1 METDFGSN
9 YTQATPE
16 NDNTGTYQDNSNSYT
31 RDSEVDQLN
40 SDFANFQDFS
50 RNSPKDTGIF
60 GGGGAGDFGLGPKS
74 KEKDNFLNEQMVD
87 YYTKSRGATATNPYP
102 DSFFSR
108 MFGVSNVNYTNIL
121 GGTDRINEIND
132 LRARQA
138 FGLPSLNTGKQYT
151 ANDYYIGQN
160 TNMGEVKPI
169 PSTTRDIMNFMPG
182 GGIINALT
190 GQPGLPE
197 NDPRY
202 QEIMNER
209 AKSANDPTVF
219 DRVSDYVKEV
229 TGFGPKDSGA
239 SLAAGSLKEGQFGIP
254 DNRKFDMLGNQL
266 GAGPDMNMGVPL
278 TSAQKEAQARAI
290 QSDADKKGL
299 SGQSQGIGAIPTN
312 QKVADLNL
320 NDVYKYGEQAI
331 SKEGA
336 SLFNNPN
343 LRFNFGLDK
352 DNNPE
357 GKLTY
362 NTNFFG

>member
-1 METDFGSN
+1 METDFGDN

-16 NDNTGTYQDNSNSYT
+16 NDNTGTYQDNSDSYT
-31 RDSEVDQLN
+31 RDNEVDQLN
-40 SDFANFQDFS
+40 SDFANFQQDFS

-74 KEKDNFLNEQMVD
+74 KEEDNFLNQQMVD
-87 YYTKSRGATATNPYP
+87 YYTKARGATTTNPYP
-102 DSFFSR
+102 DSFFSQL
-108 MFGVSNVNYTNIL
+108 FGVSNVNYTSTL
-121 GGTDRINEIND
+121 GGPKGVKDVND

-138 FGLPSLNTGKQYT
+138 FGLPSLKTGKSYT

-160 TNMGEVKPI
+160 TNMGEVKSV

-182 GGIINALT
+182 GGILNALT
-190 GQPGLPE
+190 GQPGLPQ

-254 DNRKFDMLGNQL
+254 DNRTFDAFGNKSATEINFPNSFSSRPEPEGFNTVINPTTGRMELRENKPNYEQQADL
-266 GAGPDMNMGVPL
+266 TQTFRNIGNATKDVLGPDGMPVP
-278 TSAQKEAQARAI
+278 
-290 QSDADKKGL
+290 
-299 SGQSQGIGAIPTN
+299 
-312 QKVADLNL
+312 
-320 NDVYKYGEQAI
+320 Y
-331 SKEGA
+331 
-336 SLFNNPN
+336 FNNEN
-343 LRFNFGLDK
+343 FRFNIGLD
-352 DNNPE
+352 PE
-357 GKLTY
+357 NQEPRATATY
-362 NTNFFG
+362 NFATG